1 MSLGMDRHPVTLKSL
16 PSRPAR
22 PEACRP
28 GWRPGPHR
36 LFLCEPG
43 QATGLLCA
51 QLPHLQNAGRSL
63 TMWSLGAGG
72 VHGALSV
79 SPMAQGSPAPLCA
92 SLAGTELCTVPCGA
106 TGSVC
111 GSDIVQKTCVLI
123 ILLSLLLLTRPIHPS
138 VVSHSGRLESLHSSL
153 KHDIA
158 LLSGTSLAG
167 PALPG
172 PPGGGARHR
181 PAQGCISHCADRGW
195 PGPESWPPVPAC
207 ARAGG

>member
-1 MSLGMDRHPVTLKSL
+1 
-16 PSRPAR
+16 
-22 PEACRP
+22 
-28 GWRPGPHR
+28 
-36 LFLCEPG
+36 
-43 QATGLLCA
+43 
-51 QLPHLQNAGRSL
+51 
-63 TMWSLGAGG
+63 MWSLGAGG

-172 PPGGGARHR
+172 PPGGGAVTVPPRAASPTALTGGGLVLSPGHLCPR
-181 PAQGCISHCADRGW
+181 VPGLEGDSRCRSPAHGEEPS
-195 PGPESWPPVPAC
+195 
-207 ARAGG
+207 